1 MAVKQSNTTT
11 GIRNITIAHA
21 TVQALHM
28 LKEDASGSSRTVR
41 SAKQCST
48 RDCPKKK
55 HPWSAVDMT
64 SRMTSPVRSPC
75 ANFGSEVTMTLAT
88 TDSHWHIIPWCSDDI
103 LQDLPSDSKKWPPA
117 ITFCQVTS
125 QRAVFSAKTTKS
137 LGRKNKVP
145 DFRLEGRWSTA
156 VPFGLWKCIVSF
168 LWTCWKTHH
177 RPISILGL
185 GWSSSVWPFSVFK
198 MPNWILSLSHCQEQ
212 FIVTVI
218 SVWKHPQSQLSPI
231 KMLLLQRLS

>member
-48 RDCPKKK
+48 RIVQRKSTRDQ
-55 HPWSAVDMT
+55 PWIWQAAWQAPWD
-64 SRMTSPVRSPC
+64 PVRQ
-75 ANFGSEVTMTLAT
+75 F
-88 TDSHWHIIPWCSDDI
+88 WKWSDDDFSNHWQSLTYNTLMFRWYSSRFALRFKKVTPSHHI
-103 LQDLPSDSKKWPPA
+103 LSSHFTKGRFLCENNEIARKKE
-117 ITFCQVTS
+117 Q
-125 QRAVFSAKTTKS
+125 
-137 LGRKNKVP
+137 VP

>member
-48 RDCPKKK
+48 RIVQRKSTRDQ
-55 HPWSAVDMT
+55 PWIWQAAWQAPWD
-64 SRMTSPVRSPC
+64 PVRQ
-75 ANFGSEVTMTLAT
+75 F
-88 TDSHWHIIPWCSDDI
+88 WKWSDDDFSNHWQS
-103 LQDLPSDSKKWPPA
+103 LTYNTLMFRWYSSRFALRFKKWPPA

-137 LGRKNKVP
+137 LGRKNKFLTSGWKVAGLLLCLLVCESASCL
-145 DFRLEGRWSTA
+145 FYGRA
-156 VPFGLWKCIVSF
+156 GK
-168 LWTCWKTHH
+168 
-177 RPISILGL
+177 PITDQYQ
-185 GWSSSVWPFSVFK
+185 SSV
-198 MPNWILSLSHCQEQ
+198 
-212 FIVTVI
+212 
-218 SVWKHPQSQLSPI
+218 
-231 KMLLLQRLS
+231 